1 MRERMS
7 SGGLRGLQILQSGVG
22 SSEVGSIP
30 TRSRQTSWH
39 MSKVFLFVASCAVCV
54 LLGGYCIASPVPQPS
69 SGSRNTDSASAKNA
83 QAAVPRG
90 VVVGER
96 PSTFFAPLRSAVFP
110 GWGQMRNGRKL
121 KAVVFFAV
129 HNYLMG
135 RTIAEHYWA
144 EEAYRKMELLNNM
157 GQGDRAE
164 EYYNKYSDHFA
175 RREQYGWWWAAFT
188 MLSMFDA
195 YADAHLYGFDQEVE
209 ESSRVAV
216 FPLVDGSGGRVT
228 VGLGILF

>member
-1 MRERMS
+1 MS

-30 TRSRQTSWH
+30 TRSRQTSWY
-39 MSKVFLFVASCAVCV
+39 MSKVILFVASCTVCV
-54 LLGGYCIASPVPQPS
+54 LLGGHCVASPTPRVSDPP
-69 SGSRNTDSASAKNA
+69 RKTDSVSVKSA
-83 QAAVPRG
+83 QAVFPRG
-90 VVVGER
+90 GVVGEK
-96 PSTFFAPLRSAVFP
+96 PSTFFVPLRSAVFP
-110 GWGQMRNGRKL
+110 GWGQMRNGKKV
-121 KAVVFFAV
+121 KAVVVFAL

-144 EEAYRKMELLNNM
+144 EEAYRKMELLNRM

-164 EYYNKYSDHFA
+164 DYYNEYSDHFA

-195 YADAHLYGFDQEVE
+195 YVDAHLYGFDREVE

-216 FPLVDGSGGRVT
+216 FPLVGGAGGSVT
-228 VGLGILF
+228 VGVGILF